1 MSQRRSRILLAGL
14 SCVAALAMAMPRA
27 AAQQEFKSAN
37 RQIGKA
43 AVEYRDKAIHAVAAY
58 YHSQRNHDSRWLLIE
73 SALSTTENTIIKREH
88 IVLRT
93 PQGREIPLATQRRI
107 GEDIKSI
114 EQLLQNAKVQTHP
127 VTSYFRQSDR
137 TEDMKLFRLPFG
149 PVVHDEFVTDR
160 DHVAT
165 GPLFFEAPTGAWEKG
180 TYALIVRHSKGVAEM
195 PIVLE

>member
-1 MSQRRSRILLAGL
+1 MLHRSSRLLLASIFCG
-14 SCVAALAMAMPRA
+14 AALAVTSIT
-27 AAQQEFKSAN
+27 AQQKEFSSAN
-37 RQIGKA
+37 RKIGNA
-43 AVEYRDKAIHAVAAY
+43 AVEYRDKAIHVVAAY

-73 SALSTTENTIIKREH
+73 SALSTTEDSIIKREN

-107 GEDIKSI
+107 GEDIKSV
-114 EQLLQNAKVQTHP
+114 ERLLQNAKVQTHP
-127 VTSYFRQSDR
+127 VTSYFRQRDF

-149 PVVHDEFVTDR
+149 PVVHDEFVSDR

-180 TYALIVRHSKGVAEM
+180 TYALVVRHSKGVAEM

>member
-1 MSQRRSRILLAGL
+1 MSERRSPILVAWVF
-14 SCVAALAMAMPRA
+14 CAAALAVAMPRV

-37 RQIGKA
+37 RQIGRA
-43 AVEYRDKAIHAVAAY
+43 AVEYRDKAIHVVAAY

-88 IVLRT
+88 IVLRS

-107 GEDIKSI
+107 GEDVKSV

-149 PVVHDEFVTDR
+149 PVVHDEFVSDR
-160 DHVAT
+160 DHVAA

-180 TYALIVRHSKGVAEM
+180 TYALVVRHSKGAAEL